1 MENRVS
7 LTCVVEGGRLR
18 VRITSPG
25 YLSTANCQFPRNLR
39 AEGRS
44 FTVPARA
51 VSLVLRGAKAF
62 YRVQAKD
69 VVEDEAAVAPC
80 LPVVARVYDA
90 GVDDGSCAICLS
102 EARTQVAAPCGH
114 FYACEGC
121 SRASV
126 RSGPVKCAV
135 CRCGVQA
142 FVPRASVE

>member
-114 FYACEGC
+114 FY
-121 SRASV
+121 V